1 MKNKNLSFENSRMC
15 GASAICRC
23 TGISW
28 VLGKKFPT
36 RVSGFSCLE
45 GMMAFKILIFML
57 VLCLFSTTPAV
68 AQSDSRMVVSGKV
81 LYSTDSQPIFGVNVV
96 EIDKNKRIVSNTMTD
111 VNGNFSL
118 IIKNSTNQIR
128 FSYIG
133 CKTVYMSIGTQKVF
147 NVKMEDS
154 QALSEATVKATRKHS
169 DGTFSIPQ
177 REISGAVQTIN
188 MKAFEGMSVASVD
201 DALQGRIAGLD
212 IVAASGDV
220 GSGSSLRIRGVTS
233 INCSSTPLIL
243 LNDIPFESNV
253 ESSFDFNNADNQQFA
268 QLLSISPDDIEEITV
283 LKDGAA
289 AAIWGSRGA
298 NGVISIKTKK
308 GVMGPTT
315 VNYSY
320 RFSGYWQPEG
330 MKMLNGDDYTMM
342 MKQALF
348 NRRYDEADCD
358 IPEFNYDRNFPL
370 YEMYNN
376 NTDWVKE
383 VTQFG
388 VTHDHSLSVSGG
400 GERARFRASLGYYNQ
415 TGTIIEQEMKRYSTR
430 MNLEYFVSN
439 RITFTSDF
447 SMTYTDNDKSY
458 TDLDDPWYP
467 SLLDMAY
474 RKAPNISVYQQDA
487 NGKNLSTFFTIPQ
500 DSRLLDSQRD
510 LLNPVAVAK
519 TATYRQT
526 NLRIIPTLRL
536 KVDLLNPDQDTQLRY
551 NGYVSFDIENNV
563 DKTFFPREL
572 TSKPWLEQTA
582 NRAQNKEA
590 EGLTIRTDHNLT
602 YIPDLGD
609 DHSLTLYAS
618 WQLTSGNSQYQF
630 FDRYAIPSEHITN
643 ATVDAFT
650 RTAQSGK
657 GQWRSMAYLFRAH
670 YAYKEKYIL
679 DATIRRDGSTQFG
692 ENNRWGTFPAFSAK
706 WIISEEPFMAFSRD
720 WMNLLGLRAGWGVTG
735 NQPGRE
741 YLHFSRYNGS
751 WSVGGN
757 NYLDMP
763 TIKPAS
769 LKLTNLKWERSTS
782 YNVGLDFGFLDNKIT
797 MEANVYFRRTEDLL
811 FADQAIP
818 SSTGYSNI
826 SYINAGTMD
835 NKGWEINLNTNRLLK
850 VGNWSFDINLNFAN
864 NINSIVKLDPMVLDS
879 YNGTFDYNNG
889 SYLTRIQVG
898 NAFGSIYGFKYK
910 GVYRWDKYEPGREG
924 QCPYALDADG
934 HVIMDAN
941 GEPLPMYFAYG
952 TTSALQFHGGDAI
965 YEDVNH
971 DGTIDELDIVY
982 LGNCTPKLTG
992 GFGFTIRYKSLS
1004 LNTFFNFRYGN
1015 KIINYARMNA
1025 ENMYTNDNQ
1034 SIAVNYRWRQD
1045 GDENG
1050 MLPRALYQ
1058 DGRNWLGSD
1067 RYVEDGSFLRWK
1079 QLTLTYA
1086 VPAHTLKHIGFKQL
1100 NLNFTLNNILTFT
1113 KYTGVDPEVD
1123 FNSKGI
1129 CEDNSKTPRSKYFTF
1144 GITVGF

>member
-1 MKNKNLSFENSRMC
+1 MKNIVYIFVLFL
-15 GASAICRC
+15 
-23 TGISW
+23 W
-28 VLGKKFPT
+28 VVQPLYPQT
-36 RVSGFSCLE
+36 
-45 GMMAFKILIFML
+45 
-57 VLCLFSTTPAV
+57 
-68 AQSDSRMVVSGKV
+68 DSRIVITGKIV
-81 LYSTDSQPIFGVNVV
+81 YDADNEPIIGVNCV
-96 EIDKNKRIVSNTMTD
+96 ELDRNQRIVSTAITD
-111 VNGNFSL
+111 LDGNFSL
-118 IIKNSTNQIR
+118 VVKSTANRIR
-128 FSYIG
+128 FSYVG
-133 CKTVYMSIGTQKVF
+133 CKPVLLPIGNQKVF
-147 NVKMEDS
+147 DVKMEELS
-154 QALSEATVKATRKHS
+154 QTLSTVDIVAKKKHS
-169 DGTFSIPQ
+169 DGTISIPE
-177 REISGAVQTIN
+177 REISGAVQTIS

-212 IVAASGDV
+212 IVASSGDV

-253 ESSFDFNNADNQQFA
+253 ESSFDFNNADNEQFA

-289 AAIWGSRGA
+289 AAIWGSKGA

-308 GVMGPTT
+308 GVRGPTT

-320 RFSGYWQPEG
+320 RFSGHWQPEG
-330 MKMLNGDDYTMM
+330 LKMLNGDDYTMM

-348 NRRYDEADCD
+348 NRRYDESDCD

-370 YEMYNN
+370 YQMYNN

-383 VTQFG
+383 VTKFG
-388 VTHDHSLSVSGG
+388 VTHDHSLAVSGG

-439 RITFTSDF
+439 RITFTTDF
-447 SMTYTDNDKSY
+447 AMTYTDNDKSY
-458 TDLDDPWYP
+458 RDLDDDYYP

-487 NGKNLSTFFTIPQ
+487 NGNDLPTFFTIPQ
-500 DSRLLDSQRD
+500 NSSLLDSQRD

-519 TATYRQT
+519 LASYKQT

-536 KVDLLNPDQDTQLRY
+536 RVDLLNPEKKAQLRY

-572 TSKPWLEQTA
+572 VSKSWLDQNI
-582 NRAQNKEA
+582 NRAQDYEA
-590 EGLTIRTDHNLT
+590 EGLSILTDQNIT
-602 YIPDLGD
+602 FVPDLGE
-609 DHSLTLYAS
+609 DHALTLYAS
-618 WQLTSGNSQYQF
+618 WQLTSGKSQYQRF
-630 FDRYAIPSEHITN
+630 TKYGIPSEDITD
-643 ATVDAFT
+643 ATVEAYNSKAET
-650 RTAQSGK
+650 GK
-657 GQWRSMAYLFRAH
+657 GQWRSMAYLARAH

-679 DATIRRDGSTQFG
+679 DATLRRDGSTQFG
-692 ENNRWGTFPAFSAK
+692 EKNRWGTFPAASAK
-706 WIISEEPFMAFSRD
+706 WIINEEPFMSFSKE
-720 WMNLLGLRAGWGVTG
+720 WLSMLGLRAGWGVTG

-751 WSVGGN
+751 WSVGSN
-757 NYLDMP
+757 NYIDMA
-763 TIKPAS
+763 TIKPVS
-769 LKLTNLKWERSTS
+769 LKLNDLKWERSSS
-782 YNVGLDFGFLDNKIT
+782 YNLGLDLGLWDNKIT
-797 MEANVYFRRTEDLL
+797 MEANLYFRRTEDLL
-811 FADQAIP
+811 FSDQAIP
-818 SSTGYSNI
+818 SSTGYSSI
-826 SYINAGTMD
+826 SYINVGTMD
-835 NKGWEINLNTNRLLK
+835 NKGWEINLNTNRLVK
-850 VGNWSFDINLNFAN
+850 IGDWSFDVNLNLAN
-864 NINSIVKLDPMVLDS
+864 NVNSIVKLDPIVLDS

-889 SYLTRIQVG
+889 SYLTRIQEG

-910 GVYRWDKYEPGREG
+910 GVYKYDKYAPGREG
-924 QCPYALDADG
+924 LCPYALDANG
-934 HVIMDAN
+934 NFIKDAN
-941 GEPLPMYFAYG
+941 GEPLPMQFAYN

-965 YEDVNH
+965 YEDINH
-971 DGTIDELDIVY
+971 DGSIDELDIVY

-992 GFGFTIRYKSLS
+992 GFGCTIRYKSLT

-1015 KIINYARMNA
+1015 KIINNARMNA

-1045 GDENG
+1045 GDPNG

-1086 VPAHTLKHIGFKQL
+1086 VPTKAIKRAGLKQL
-1100 NLNFTLNNILTFT
+1100 NFSFTMNNMLTFT

-1123 FNSKGI
+1123 WNNKGI
-1129 CEDNSKTPRSKYFTF
+1129 CIDNSKTPRSKYFT
-1144 GITVGF
+1144 ICTTIGF